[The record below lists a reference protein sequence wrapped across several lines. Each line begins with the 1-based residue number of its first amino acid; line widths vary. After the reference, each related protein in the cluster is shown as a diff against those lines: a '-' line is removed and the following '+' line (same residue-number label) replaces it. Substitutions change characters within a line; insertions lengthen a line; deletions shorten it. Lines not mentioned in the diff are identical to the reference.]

1 MLSTYHLLSRH
12 LFAFF
17 AGFASSIILSVN
29 IPSAFFSSMLLQSII
44 VFPTAY
50 YISNKGILRFQEGK
64 RARELNLT
72 RSEYLE
78 IENQLQLGTKM
89 TQELTQKYVQV
100 RSVKSFKVIYEMSKL
115 SKRILTII
123 KNDPTK
129 FYLVEDFFYAH
140 LPSALELSDKY
151 ALLSKQQ
158 VTGTEIHLALE
169 DTRSTLKELYVT
181 MEQDLKQALATDIES
196 LKIELDFAK
205 LANKQ
210 RKEQLKIGGEE

>member
-29 IPSAFFSSMLLQSII
+29 IPSAFLASIV
-44 VFPTAY
+44 VFPAAY
-50 YISNKGILRFQEGK
+50 YITNKGILRLQEGK

-89 TQELTQKYVQV
+89 TQALTQKYVQV

-129 FYLVEDFFYAH
+129 FYLVESFFYAH

-205 LANKQ
+205 LANQQ

>member
-29 IPSAFFSSMLLQSII
+29 IPSAFLASII
-44 VFPTAY
+44 VFPAAY

-64 RARELNLT
+64 RARELKLT
-72 RSEYLE
+72 HSEYLE
-78 IENQLQLGTKM
+78 IENQLQLGAKM
-89 TQELTQKYVQV
+89 AQALTQKYVQV

-115 SKRILTII
+115 SKRILAII

-129 FYLVEDFFYAH
+129 FYLVEDFFYSH

-151 ALLSKQQ
+151 ALLSRQQ

-196 LKIELDFAK
+196 LRIELDFAK